1 MPHVA
6 GADVAAVAVAVAVRV
21 LSLSSVMPLFD
32 ITY

>member
-6 GADVAAVAVAVAVRV
+6 GADVAAVAVAVRV
-21 LSLSSVMPLFD
+21 LSLSWVMPLFD